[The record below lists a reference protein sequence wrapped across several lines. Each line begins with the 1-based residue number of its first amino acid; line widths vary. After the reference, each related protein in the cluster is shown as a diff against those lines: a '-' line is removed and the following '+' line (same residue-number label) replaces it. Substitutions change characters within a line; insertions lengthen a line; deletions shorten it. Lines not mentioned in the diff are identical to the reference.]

1 MATAERWTAG
11 GRARLLPG
19 AVAASV
25 VALATGALPLAAR
38 AETLGDAIA
47 LAYESNPTL
56 QAQRASLRA
65 LDETYVQAEAGYRPS
80 ANLQAIVTTDK
91 NDYTG
96 TTQRPLPGQSQP
108 VIQGQSQTS
117 GFAIGLSQPLYT
129 GGRVATQVTAAEA
142 QILAGRE
149 TVRGTEETTLRDV
162 ITAYADVRRDQ
173 QFVTILE
180 EDQRL
185 LLAQQDEVHAR
196 FAVGEITRTDVAETE
211 ARVAAS
217 QAQLESA
224 RAQLGN
230 SRAEYASVVGQS
242 PGTLA
247 PEPPLAGRLPPSL
260 EVAFQWAERN
270 SPPIRQAD
278 FTEQSSA
285 AKVAEAKADTR
296 PSLAL
301 QASAG
306 YSGGTFAS
314 PANPLLGTAAVGG
327 LGTPFRNFSYDV
339 TASAVLTVP
348 LFTGG
353 MTSSRIRQAAET
365 NNADRIGI
373 EVARRQ
379 VLLTVSQAWNGLNGA
394 RASLPVDVAQVKAA
408 NIAYEGSRQ
417 ESRVGLRSTLDVLIA
432 EQNLAAAQIA
442 LVTARHDEY
451 VAAAALLGATGT
463 LFAGDFAPDT
473 RIYDPK
479 VNFANIRRSW
489 PWTPWTPAVADLD
502 KLGAPAIRVMPDP
515 TPPGP

>member
-1 MATAERWTAG
+1 V
-11 GRARLLPG
+11 RLLRL
-19 AVAASV
+19 ALVVSV
-25 VALATGALPLAAR
+25 SALAPAVR

-65 LDETYVQAEAGYRPS
+65 LDETVEQAEAGYRPS
-80 ANLQAIVTTDK
+80 ANLQATVTTDT
-91 NDYTG
+91 NNFTG
-96 TTQRPLPGQSQP
+96 LQRPLPGQSQP
-108 VIQGQSQTS
+108 VINGQSQTS
-117 GFAIGLSQPLYT
+117 GFAIGVTQPLYT
-129 GGRVATQVTAAEA
+129 GGRIANQVTAAGA
-142 QILAGRE
+142 SILAGRE
-149 TVRGTEETTLRDV
+149 TLRGTEETTLRDV

-173 QFVTILE
+173 QSVVILE
-180 EDQRL
+180 DDEKL
-185 LLAQQDEVHAR
+185 LLAQQDESRAR

-217 QAQLESA
+217 QAQLEGA
-224 RAQLGN
+224 RAQLAN
-230 SRAEYASVVGQS
+230 SRAMYASVVGRS
-242 PGTLA
+242 AGALA
-247 PEPPLAGRLPPSL
+247 PEPPLANHLPATL
-260 EVAFQWAERN
+260 EIAFDWAERN

-296 PSLAL
+296 PTVAL
-301 QASAG
+301 QATAG

-314 PANPLLGTAAVGG
+314 AGIPGLMPGASG

-353 MTSSRIRQAAET
+353 LTSSRIRQAAET

-379 VLLTVSQAWNGLNGA
+379 VLLTVSQAWNGLKGA
-394 RASLPVDVAQVKAA
+394 RASLAADEAQVKAA
-408 NIAYEGSRQ
+408 NLAYEGARQ

-432 EQNLAAAQIA
+432 EQNLASAQLA
-442 LVTARHDEY
+442 LVAARHDEY

-463 LFAGDFAPDT
+463 LFARDFAPDT
-473 RIYDPK
+473 AIYDPK
-479 VNFANIRRSW
+479 ANLAQIRRSW

-502 KLGAPAIRVMPDP
+502 KLGAPAVRTLPE
-515 TPPGP
+515 PGPTGP